1 MDILLGQTT
10 NSTNIAAFL
19 PLVLM
24 FGIIYFI
31 VIRPQSKQRKEHENM
46 LKILSKGDKILTRG
60 GVFGSIVA
68 FQGKNDSIV
77 KVEIATSNIIN
88 IDRNYIVK
96 VIPK

>member
-1 MDILLGQTT
+1 MDILLGQTS

-31 VIRPQSKQRKEHENM
+31 VIRPQSKQRKEQENM
-46 LKILSKGDKILTRG
+46 LKALSKGDKVLTRG
-60 GVFGSIVA
+60 GLYGSIID
-68 FQGKNDSIV
+68 FQGKNKNIL
-77 KVEIATSNIIN
+77 KVDIGTSNIIN